1 MSEEKQEIYGFD
13 NFRLDVSN
21 RQLLHDGRPVA
32 LPAKAFDMLVVLIEN
47 GGRLIEKDELFSR
60 VWPDQIV
67 EESNLTVQVSAI
79 RKALGERKENPHY
92 IVTVPGHGYRFTRD
106 VLRLEEEEEEL
117 VIERHSHSRI
127 MVETEK
133 ETGSEQGT
141 SVALANAPN
150 LFASDD
156 DTDVPTVRST
166 ATPNTRDVSVSRPT
180 VALPPVAHVT
190 SRSPGRRW
198 LGAGVGTLA
207 VFASAFV
214 LYRYVQRA
222 LPVAPSQQITLKRL
236 TSNGKAVNAALSP
249 DGKLF
254 AFVLGTKANPRSL
267 WLGHVSGGEPIAL
280 RPPAAVDYPNLKF
293 SPDSNSLY
301 YVITGEEY
309 PRGSLFRLPVF
320 GGAPEKLR
328 DNIAG
333 EITFAADMKQFVFV
347 RIDETK
353 RTSTLVIANIDG
365 PAERELV
372 TRSLDYRFLVGTPA
386 WSPDGKTIA
395 VGAVSEDNRAPARE
409 VLLVTV
415 ADGQLKQLTSENYG
429 QVRKVSWLND
439 RELLI
444 IAVEHTLKDA
454 QIWDVSLPGGE
465 VRHINSDLSS
475 YEAPLDLSADGG
487 SLLAIQTQTLTNIW
501 VAPAA
506 KLDQAKK
513 ITFGTI
519 GRREGLYGL
528 EWTATG
534 HLIYSASE
542 DNSQTLW
549 MMEAD
554 GSKQKQLTPAGY
566 VDEHP
571 TATADGRF
579 IVFQSNRSG
588 NYEVWRMNTDGSGLL
603 QVTKGGDNE
612 QPSVSPDGK
621 WVVYVSTHLST
632 RLPSGERLGTLWR
645 VALEG
650 GAPLRISDGAAAW
663 PRVSPDGQLIACEY
677 STLTGSPQMK
687 LALVPIA
694 GGQPLKLFDLPPGVT
709 FRYGLRWTPDGAAV
723 AYRDWVNGIWRQPI
737 EGGAPQRLPGLPE
750 EKLFAYGWSPDG
762 RQFAFTRG
770 AEIRDVVLMRN
781 FR

>member
-1 MSEEKQEIYGFD
+1 MLEQKQQIYSFN
-13 NFRLDVSN
+13 NFRLDVPN
-21 RQLLHDGRPVA
+21 RQLLRDGRPVP

-47 GGRLIEKDELFSR
+47 GGRLVGKDELFSS

-79 RKALGERKENPHY
+79 RRALGDNKDNPHY
-92 IVTVPGHGYRFTRD
+92 IVTVPGHGYRFTSD
-106 VLRLEEEEEEL
+106 VVRVDDEEEEV
-117 VIERHSHSRI
+117 VIEHHSHSRI
-127 MVETEK
+127 VVETEK
-133 ETGSEQGT
+133 ETGAEQGS
-141 SVALANAPN
+141 SVALANAPEF
-150 LFASDD
+150 FASGNDIN
-156 DTDVPTVRST
+156 VPVVQST
-166 ATPNTRDVSVSRPT
+166 AIPGTREISVFRPT

-207 VFASAFV
+207 VFASAFL
-214 LYRYVQRA
+214 LYRYLQRTPPA
-222 LPVAPSQQITLKRL
+222 APLQQITLKRL

-254 AFVLGTKANPRSL
+254 AFVLGTIGNPRSL
-267 WLGHVSGGEPIAL
+267 WLGHVNGGEPIAL
-280 RPPAAVDYPNLKF
+280 RPLAAVDYPTLKF

-309 PRGSLFRLPVF
+309 QRGSLFRVPVF

-328 DNIAG
+328 ENIAA
-333 EITFAADMKQFVFV
+333 EITLAPDMKQFVFV
-347 RIDETK
+347 RIDEAK

-372 TRSLDYRFLVGTPA
+372 TRSLDYRFLAGTTA

-395 VGAVSEDNRAPARE
+395 VGAVSDENRAPARE

-415 ADGQLKQLTSENYG
+415 ADGQLRQLTSENYG

-454 QIWDVSLPGGE
+454 QIWHVYLPSGE
-465 VRHINSDLSS
+465 VRPINSDLYS
-475 YEAPLDLSADGG
+475 YDGPLDLSANGD
-487 SLLAIQTQTLTNIW
+487 SLLAIEIQTLTNIW
-501 VAPAA
+501 VAPAG

-513 ITFGTI
+513 LTFGTI
-519 GRREGLYGL
+519 GRREGTYGL
-528 EWTATG
+528 EWTPTG
-534 HLIYSASE
+534 RLVYSASE
-542 DNSQTLW
+542 DKSQTLW

-566 VDEHP
+566 VDEQP

-588 NYEVWRMNTDGSGLL
+588 NYEVWRMNADGSGLL
-603 QVTKGGDNE
+603 QVTNGGNNE

-621 WVVYVSTHLST
+621 WVVYVSTNLST

-650 GAPLRISDGAAAW
+650 GVPLRISDGAAAW
-663 PRVSPDGQLIACEY
+663 PRVSPDGQLIACAY
-677 STLTGSPQMK
+677 STLTGSPHMK
-687 LALVPIA
+687 LALIPIA